1 MSLHFEFTATKAAMP
16 NAASSS
22 SSSSIASS
30 APRIGKILVSR
41 ETEDQQGP
49 LAVSLQT
56 PNFLKYTRHGLQ
68 PHLVREMAAE
78 LGSMPKATRIQ
89 LEDFLA
95 DDTPDFSRVGE
106 QGMHGF
112 VALDRSEMLVLDTLD
127 PTVVSRSAKSSNSFM
142 GIDSEGGTR
151 RLTAENFARV
161 TDQLKPDIVVPLADY
176 VEEPLPSLTQGKR
189 ISKSI
194 SRSAKW
200 LEEYLAKR
208 QHQPAV
214 FAPVM
219 GSHSLE
225 LREISARKIEAMDGI
240 SGYAFNDIS
249 LALPFE
255 HKLRLVQHSLS
266 ELSVSKPRYMAG
278 ASAPDDAVRAI
289 LAGIDLVDSSYP
301 YAVTEQGLASTYDF
315 SACSSEDSSAA
326 HLDLWQKSMF
336 ENFRPLVDGCQCFTC
351 RNHTRSY
358 IHHLL
363 MTKEML
369 STVLLQIHN
378 MHYYQRFFEAIRA
391 SLARGTLAQD
401 AKRFLEHYCCDPFDR
416 PAAGAEVATAS
427 CTKNVFGELETLAIQ
442 ECSPTTKIQRKRH
455 VEPAV

>member
-1 MSLHFEFTATKAAMP
+1 MNTSVRAISRKMTLHFEFTAAKAA
-16 NAASSS
+16 ASGL
-22 SSSSIASS
+22 
-30 APRIGKILVSR
+30 PRIGEIVIDR
-41 ETEDQQGP
+41 GDERQPGP
-49 LAVSLQT
+49 STVSLQT

-68 PHLVREMAAE
+68 PHLVREVAAE
-78 LGSMPKATRIQ
+78 LESMPKATRIQ
-89 LEDFLA
+89 LEDFLG
-95 DDTPDFSRVGE
+95 DEIPDYSGIGE

-112 VALDRSEMLVLDTLD
+112 VALDRSDMLVLDTLD

-151 RLTAENFARV
+151 RLTPEAFAKLA
-161 TDQLKPDIVVPLADY
+161 DQLKPDIVVPLADY

-200 LEEYLAKR
+200 LEEYLVKR
-208 QHQPAV
+208 QHQSAV

-219 GSHSLE
+219 GSHSPE
-225 LREISARKIEAMDGI
+225 LREISAKKTEALDGI
-240 SGYAFNDIS
+240 SGYAFNDTS

-255 HKLRLVQHSLS
+255 HKLRLVQQSLS
-266 ELSVSKPRYMAG
+266 ELNASKPRYMAG

-301 YAVTEQGLASTYDF
+301 YAVTEQGFASTYNFGACASSDG
-315 SACSSEDSSAA
+315 SAT
-326 HLDLWQKSMF
+326 HLDLWQESMF
-336 ENFRPLVDGCQCFTC
+336 NDFGPLVDGCECFTC
-351 RNHTRSY
+351 RNHARSY

-369 STVLLQIHN
+369 STVLLQVHN
-378 MHYYQRFFEAIRA
+378 MHYYQRFFDAIRA
-391 SLARGTLAQD
+391 SLASDTFAQD
-401 AKRFLEHYCCDPFDR
+401 AKRFLEHYCCEPFDR
-416 PAAGAEVATAS
+416 PAGADAAS
-427 CTKNVFGELETLAIQ
+427 CTKKNVFGELETLATQ

-455 VEPAV
+455 AEPL

>member
-1 MSLHFEFTATKAAMP
+1 MSLHFEFTAAKAATP
-16 NAASSS
+16 TLADGSASPGT
-22 SSSSIASS
+22 
-30 APRIGKILVSR
+30 PRSGKIVH
-41 ETEDQQGP
+41 GP
-49 LAVSLQT
+49 STVSLQT

-68 PHLVREMAAE
+68 PHLVREVAAE
-78 LGSMPKATRIQ
+78 LESMPKATRIQ

-95 DDTPDFSRVGE
+95 SDIPDYSKVGE
-106 QGMHGF
+106 RGMHGF

-127 PTVVSRSAKSSNSFM
+127 PTMVSRSAKSSNSFM

-151 RLTAENFARV
+151 RLTAEAFARL

-200 LEEYLAKR
+200 LEEYLHKR
-208 QHQPAV
+208 QRKPAV

-225 LREISARKIEAMDGI
+225 LREISAKKIEALDGI
-240 SGYAFNDIS
+240 SGYAFNDTS

-255 HKLRLVQHSLS
+255 HKLQLVQHSLS
-266 ELSVSKPRYMAG
+266 QLSASRPRYMAG
-278 ASAPDDAVRAI
+278 ASAPDNAVRAI

-301 YAVTEQGLASTYDF
+301 YAVTEQGFASTYDF
-315 SACSSEDSSAA
+315 SACGSGDSSAT
-326 HLDLWQKSMF
+326 HLDLWQESMF
-336 ENFRPLVDGCQCFTC
+336 NDFRPLVAGCECFTC
-351 RNHTRSY
+351 RTHTRSY

-369 STVLLQIHN
+369 STVLLQVHN
-378 MHYYQRFFEAIRA
+378 MHCYQRFF
-391 SLARGTLAQD
+391 D
-401 AKRFLEHYCCDPFDR
+401 A
-416 PAAGAEVATAS
+416 
-427 CTKNVFGELETLAIQ
+427 
-442 ECSPTTKIQRKRH
+442 
-455 VEPAV
+455 